1 MRSWLASTPWGVYAR
16 IVPASIARGL
26 ETHVDD
32 SLQRGLHL
40 RSIALSSG
48 RVFHALRLVLK
59 AGDSASEDD
68 ALGAHE
74 SAAAVQEQA
83 CWEDGRRRPALCVG
97 LGL

>member
-1 MRSWLASTPWGVYAR
+1 M
-16 IVPASIARGL
+16 
-26 ETHVDD
+26 
-32 SLQRGLHL
+32 QRGLHF
-40 RSIALSSG
+40 RSSALSSW

-68 ALGAHE
+68 ALGAYD

-83 CWEDGRRRPALCVG
+83 EWVDGRLLPALFVG